1 MLLIVST
8 NYEKK
13 VSFIG
18 GVMVSVLALNAV
30 DRVFE
35 PRSGQIKDN
44 EIGICFLSA
53 KHATLQIN
61 LVRMTVSGTTFI
73 RYFQRQ

>member
-1 MLLIVST
+1 
-8 NYEKK
+8 
-13 VSFIG
+13 
-18 GVMVSVLALNAV
+18 MVSVLALNAV

-44 EIGICFLSA
+44 EIGICCLSA